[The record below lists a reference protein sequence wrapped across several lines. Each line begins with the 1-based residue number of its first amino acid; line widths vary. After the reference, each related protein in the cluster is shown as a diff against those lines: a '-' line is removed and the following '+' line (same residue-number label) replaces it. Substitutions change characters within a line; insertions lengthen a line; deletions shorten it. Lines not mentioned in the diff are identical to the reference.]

1 MQVFSEKHKL
11 YIFFLNA
18 NFIAK
23 VSNIDGYHKY
33 LFNGNLCLKNMSHKL
48 HKFSQILFL
57 GVIWVVFADTA
68 KIKHQSYSLSVVTL
82 VTLGNLKVN
91 KIENK

>member
-1 MQVFSEKHKL
+1 
-11 YIFFLNA
+11 
-18 NFIAK
+18 
-23 VSNIDGYHKY
+23 
-33 LFNGNLCLKNMSHKL
+33 MSHKL

-57 GVIWVVFADTA
+57 GVIWVAFADTA
-68 KIKHQSYSLSVVTL
+68 KIKHQSYSLTFMTL